1 MKKYIQLLLL
11 FLGIGGSA
19 FAQTIDGTQN
29 YVRSTTAR
37 TSMESEYSFELL
49 KLYGTLNTKVEAIQ
63 YFDGLGRPIQTLGW
77 KDSPSGQDMV
87 AFQKYD
93 ALGRE
98 PEAFLPYVGSKNG
111 GFTDMATAE
120 VEQAVFYGQTGSNLP
135 SSPFPKAVT
144 QFEASPLNRVLEQG
158 APGVD
163 WQPQVNTI
171 GTQSPLEHTF
181 VQAYEVNTV
190 PIKALKRLPDGSITP
205 SDYPTGSLSVSVTT
219 DENGLLSHTYTDKL
233 GRTLLSQMQVTKGG
247 SEYATTAYAYDIF
260 GRVQYVIQPEGWKLI
275 EQSNNFTQAVQD
287 FAFQYKYDKRGRVIE
302 KKVPGADWVHMV
314 YDLRDRVV
322 LVQDGAQRSRNKWSF
337 TIYDAL
343 DRPIMTG
350 IYQSSSTR
358 TALQN
363 VYDVPTVALYEIRQN
378 TPWLDGSGESI
389 VGYSN
394 QSYVLNTNTAT
405 VHSVTYYDDYNF
417 NNDPAKV
424 ADFAPIAEASL
435 PNLVNEVDYRTRGM
449 VTGVK
454 VKVLSPDPDMPTWL
468 TTVTFY
474 DTYGRELQ
482 TQSDN
487 HLQYNGSYGWDRMSY
502 SYNFVGE
509 MLQSVHTHSDGDAST
524 QIIERMEY
532 DHRGRLLKQYHQVDN
547 QPEILMVANSYNELG
562 ELVEEKLHSQNGG
575 ANFLQTVDR
584 RYNIRGWLTD
594 INTVDPT
601 CSGDV
606 STETVVNVTVQS

>member
-1 MKKYIQLLLL
+1 MKKYFSILLL
-11 FLGIGGSA
+11 FLVMGGSVI
-19 FAQTIDGTQN
+19 AQNPDGTQN

-37 TSMESEYSFELL
+37 TPIESQSTFETL
-49 KLYGTLNTKVEAIQ
+49 KSNGTLNEKTEAIQ
-63 YFDGLGRPIQTLGW
+63 YMDGMGRPIQTLGW
-77 KDSPSGQDMV
+77 KESPSGQDMV

-111 GFTDMATAE
+111 GFTDIATAE
-120 VEQAVFYGQTGSNLP
+120 LEQAVFYGQTGSNLP

-144 QFEASPLNRVLEQG
+144 QFEASPLNRVFEQG

-163 WQPQVNTI
+163 WQPQTHTI
-171 GTQSPLEHTF
+171 GTQSNLEHTV
-181 VQAYEVNTV
+181 VQAYTFN
-190 PIKALKRLPDGSITP
+190 
-205 SDYPTGSLSVSVTT
+205 TGSVRAMRTLSNGIVSPSTYAANQLRLDVTT
-219 DENGLLSHTYTDKL
+219 DENGIISKTYTDKL
-233 GRTLLSQMQVTKGG
+233 GQTLLTQVQVTKGG
-247 SEYATTAYAYDIF
+247 SEYATTAYAYDVY
-260 GRVQYVIQPEGWKLI
+260 GRVQYVIQPEGWKLMD
-275 EQSNNFTQAVQD
+275 QPNNNFTQSILDQY
-287 FAFQYKYDKRGRVIE
+287 AFQYKYDKRGRVSE

-322 LVQDGAQRSRNKWSF
+322 LAQDGAQRSRNEWSF
-337 TIYDAL
+337 TTYDEL

-358 TALQN
+358 LALQN
-363 VYDVPTVALYEIRQN
+363 VFDVPTVALYETRQN

-389 VGYSN
+389 VGYSK

-417 NNDPAKV
+417 NNDPTKV
-424 ADFAPIAEASL
+424 ADVTFVPEASL
-435 PNLVNEVDYRTRGM
+435 PNLVNKVDYRTRGM

-454 VKVLSPDPDMPTWL
+454 IKVLNPDPDMPTWL

-509 MLQSVHTHSDGDAST
+509 MLQSVHTHSDGDATT

-562 ELVEEKLHSQNGG
+562 ELVAEKLHSQNGG
-575 ANFLQTVDR
+575 TN
-584 RYNIRGWLTD
+584 
-594 INTVDPT
+594 
-601 CSGDV
+601 
-606 STETVVNVTVQS
+606 